1 MKKNTIDIGVKLGT
15 LLFIITALVYV
26 IDVKLFT
33 NPYLM
38 LAFMLPTLVFS
49 IFSVISARKIQNQVI
64 SFKEAFIAYFLCVA
78 IGYFIATIGNI
89 VLFKIIDPSAADLIH
104 EEIMLFSKTMMENFN
119 TPSDII
125 NETMNEM
132 QNNHSF
138 LTKLFF
144 KIIKCTFKECN
155 FWSYCGRNFKNPNCH
170 ANIVLPLLNER
181 ESLIEL
187 TDSIVNVRSHDFS

>member
-1 MKKNTIDIGVKLGT
+1 METNLKKNTIDLGVKLGT
-15 LLFIITALVYV
+15 ILFVVTAV
-26 IDVKLFT
+26 IYIVDIKLFT
-33 NPYLM
+33 NFTTM
-38 LAFMLPTLVFS
+38 LAYMIPALAFS
-49 IFSVISARKIQNQVI
+49 IYSVISARKLQNQII

-78 IGYFIATIGNI
+78 IGYFIATLGNI

-138 LTKLFF
+138 
-144 KIIKCTFKECN
+144 
-155 FWSYCGRNFKNPNCH
+155 SYKAIFQNYANALLRNAIFGL
-170 ANIVLPLLNER
+170 IVAGILKK
-181 ESLIEL
+181 S
-187 TDSIVNVRSHDFS
+187 